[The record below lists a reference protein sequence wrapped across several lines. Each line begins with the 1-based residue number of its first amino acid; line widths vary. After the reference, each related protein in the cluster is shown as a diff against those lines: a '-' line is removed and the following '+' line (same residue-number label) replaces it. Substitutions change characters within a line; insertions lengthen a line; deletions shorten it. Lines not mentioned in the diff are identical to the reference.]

1 MHRLLAKKAGDRYGS
16 ASELLAA
23 LLPLTAP
30 HALPIVVRDHHAAR
44 SDDPILP
51 PDPEHHDDGP
61 NGAFLGMLCAALVYI
76 AAGIAI
82 GLRTAGRI

>member
-1 MHRLLAKKAGDRYGS
+1 MLPRFPVDLSARVHRWRA
-16 ASELLAA
+16 
-23 LLPLTAP
+23 TP
-30 HALPIVVRDHHAAR
+30 HALPIIVRDHHAAR

-51 PDPEHHDDGP
+51 ADPEHHDDGP
-61 NGAFLGMLCAALVYI
+61 NGAFLGLLCAALVYI

>member
-1 MHRLLAKKAGDRYGS
+1 MEAIVHRHSPDLS
-16 ASELLAA
+16 ARVHRWRA
-23 LLPLTAP
+23 AP
-30 HALPIVVRDHHAAR
+30 HALPIIVRDHHAAR

-61 NGAFLGMLCAALVYI
+61 NGAFLGLLCAALVYI